1 MWIYAI
7 LMKKL
12 ISKGL
17 TIMNTDKIY
26 DIWYRLRSNSS
37 LKQKLAILQENKCNE
52 TLKLWIYYALNP
64 YLTYG
69 VRALTKASLVNSET
83 EEPVCDSNYL
93 EPHKEFFNLLDNL
106 HNRVFT
112 GNLAKQKIE
121 SFFSK
126 VDIKTVELFNSCLNK
141 DIDCGVSITTINKVW
156 PNLLPTF
163 AIAKANPFNN
173 TIPYPCV
180 AELKMNG
187 VRCIAKV
194 KNGKVTLYS
203 SNGRVAEGLSVIED
217 SILKV
222 IRKYYGLKSKQVNL
236 VLDGELTGSTRRA
249 VSGIFNKALKGTIQA
264 TDQDNLLYTV
274 FDLLSG
280 DEWEKRCCKRP
291 QKDRWID
298 LQRLFKHNLSK
309 HIDLVARWEVDELS
323 KIRVIYNNLIEDGKE
338 GLIIKDPNAPYSFTR
353 NSAFQKIKAECE
365 ADLAIIDFLQGT
377 GKRSEY
383 FGSIECTSSDGKI
396 RVLVGSGLTDEDLK
410 YFTEHREE
418 SIGKIITVKYNAVI
432 KDKMGNMSLF
442 LPRFVELRSDKLVA
456 DSSAKIIAESGT
468 SEI

>member
-1 MWIYAI
+1 MSYGFTT
-7 LMKKL
+7 
-12 ISKGL
+12 ISIVNEVYG
-17 TIMNTDKIY
+17 
-26 DIWYRLRSNSS
+26 IWYKLKVNSS
-37 LKQKLAILQENKCNE
+37 TKHKLAILQENKDNE

-69 VRALTKASLVNSET
+69 VRALTKQALCNSET
-83 EEPVCDSNYL
+83 EEPVGVGIYSD
-93 EPHKEFFNLLDNL
+93 PHKEFFNLLDNL

-126 VDIKTVELFNSCLNK
+126 VDIKTVELFNACLNK
-141 DIDCGVSITTINKVW
+141 DIDCGISTTTVNKVW
-156 PNLLPTF
+156 SNLIPTF

-264 TDQDNLLYTV
+264 TDQNNLLYTV

-309 HIDLVARWEVDELS
+309 HIDLVMRWEVDELS
-323 KIRVIYNNLIEDGKE
+323 KIRIIFTNLIEDGKE

-365 ADLAIIDFLQGT
+365 ADLVIVEFLQGT

-383 FGSIECTSSDGKI
+383 FGSLECRSSDGKI

-442 LPRFVELRSDKLVA
+442 LPRYVELRSDKLVA